1 LFPKGLLV
9 GHVRNVELDEAGLY
23 QTAWLNSAADLG
35 RLEYAF
41 VVATEQDLEQAVM
54 EDSSVDMGLVDGR
67 AAEGETP

>member
-1 LFPKGLLV
+1 MRRAVSNGVAEFG
-9 GHVRNVELDEAGLY
+9 G
-23 QTAWLNSAADLG
+23 DLG